1 MDEAIKT
8 IKPGTASVA
17 LVMLGFLGGI
27 VGVVAG
33 GVWITF
39 LVLGFSWTVSGVA
52 YFFADREIT
61 DGAFSVAV
69 FLGIVG
75 TLLWLLVDVSRTQ

>member
-1 MDEAIKT
+1 MDTTIKT

-17 LVMLGFLGGI
+17 LVILGFLGGA

-33 GVWITF
+33 GVWITLLF
-39 LVLGFSWTVSGVA
+39 LGFSWSVSGVA

-61 DGAFSVAV
+61 DGGFSAAF